1 MAHLKKQHEQI
12 LTQERIKNNQE
23 MQLFQQQLMTKMT
36 LQEQE
41 FNNIKNQLQEQVMNS
56 LMKLR

>member
-41 FNNIKNQLQEQVMNS
+41 FNNIK
-56 LMKLR
+56 K

>member
-1 MAHLKKQHEQI
+1 MAQLKKQHEQI

-41 FNNIKNQLQEQVMNS
+41 FNNIKKQLQEQVMNS
-56 LMKLR
+56 LVKLQ